1 MGRKRGRDCSF
12 IARFEQEKA
21 KNTSERRGGEKGV
34 MSGIFDG
41 LPCCMANKAGTDR
54 PSSYRSSLAC
64 ARQRKEKKEER
75 LGLITHISRPV
86 TAIPPRDLSVD

>member
-1 MGRKRGRDCSF
+1 MGRKKGRDCLF
-12 IARFEQEKA
+12 IVCFEQEKA

-54 PSSYRSSLAC
+54 PSLYCLLLAC
-64 ARQRKEKKEER
+64 ARQQKGEKGGEAWTDHPYKP
-75 LGLITHISRPV
+75 TSYSDPAARP
-86 TAIPPRDLSVD
+86 IR